1 MNFTI
6 NQLRIFLKIA
16 EFQSITKAAGALHL
30 TQPAVSIQLKNF
42 QNQFDVPLTEV
53 INKRLFI
60 TDFGKEMAK
69 TAEQVLND
77 LAELNVKASSYK
89 GLLTGKLKISVV
101 STGKYIIP
109 FYLSNFLKEHPAVE
123 LALNVTNKAKVV
135 EDLENNDVD
144 FSLVSILPEHL
155 SLNRVGLMQSRLLL
169 VGGAEEIRN
178 IKKRKPAFLESVPLI
193 FREKGSA
200 TRQAM
205 ENYLKANGL
214 SVYKKIELTSNEAV
228 KQAVI
233 AGLGYSVMPLIGIKN
248 ELLYGQLQII
258 PIQGLPIISEWNL
271 VWLKDKRISPVAQA
285 FLSFLNNER
294 DVIKQE
300 YFSWTE
306 SYT

>member
-6 NQLRIFLKIA
+6 NQLRIFLKVA
-16 EFQSITKAAGALHL
+16 ECQSITKAADELHL

-53 INKRLFI
+53 INKRIFI

-69 TAEQVLND
+69 TAEQVLHD
-77 LAELNVKASSYK
+77 LAELNVKASSFK

-109 FYLSNFLKEHPAVE
+109 YYLSNFLKAHPAVE
-123 LALNVTNKAKVV
+123 LSLNVTNKAKVV
-135 EDLENNDVD
+135 EDLENNEVD

-155 SLNRVGLMQSRLLL
+155 SLNKVGLMQNRLLL
-169 VGGAEEIRN
+169 IGGAGEKQN
-178 IKKRKPAFLESVPLI
+178 NKKRKPAYLESVPLI

-200 TRQAM
+200 TRQVM
-205 ENYLKANGL
+205 EGYLKANGL

-258 PIQGLPIISEWNL
+258 PIQGLPILSEWNL

-285 FLSFLNNER
+285 FLAF
-294 DVIKQE
+294 IKQE
-300 YFSWTE
+300 SEPIKQRYFSWADN
-306 SYT
+306 YI